1 MPNSICIMD
10 ESQKDKGDAL
20 LDVQEVAARLKVSSD
35 WAYDA
40 VKYHNLPRFRLNPR
54 LWRFHWPTMLAW
66 LQKRR

>member
-35 WAYDA
+35 WVYDA
-40 VKYHNLPRFRLNPR
+40 VKYHDLPCFRLNQR
-54 LWRFHWPTMLAW
+54 LWRFHWPTILAW